1 MDGENKK
8 PDTDETE
15 AAKKAPGD
23 GGGADK
29 DARIKELENENK
41 DLKAQLDE
49 VQNELDKMREEQAAA
64 ARRTRAEK
72 LVNEMVNRGVEFA
85 DDEDRESEMN
95 RLAGLTDDAFEA
107 TEAAVKRIKK
117 KDPKADPNAD
127 QKPEDKNKKPPV
139 NKGKA
144 DSGCGM
150 SADAG
155 VRPADVQDGKETS
168 LEDDLKSGFMAAYNE
183 RVGAAN

>member
-23 GGGADK
+23 GGAAEK
-29 DARIKELENENK
+29 DARIKELEKENK
-41 DLKAQLDE
+41 ELKTQIDEAQK
-49 VQNELDKMREEQAAA
+49 ELDKIREEQAAA

-117 KDPKADPNAD
+117 KDPAADPNAEE
-127 QKPEDKNKKPPV
+127 KPEDKEKKAPA
-139 NKGKA
+139 KKSKA
-144 DSGCGM
+144 DCGSGM
-150 SADAG
+150 SADAS
-155 VRPADVQDGKETS
+155 VRPADVQDGKRP
-168 LEDDLKSGFMAAYNE
+168 LEEQLKDGFMAAYNE